1 MENKS
6 FSFQKQS
13 GEQSP
18 LCFLRRLELCGAV
31 VCGSAAT
38 ATKRCLKNFSFI
50 VLFGDEEEGSGWQSQ
65 QKKQKYVLH
74 PVSALTPPTPAPL
87 FFSGRADNAC
97 TNLLGFFVRY
107 VRTRGIVEVAE
118 SGKTADFCFI
128 LRRTHLPR
136 TTSCD

>member
-97 TNLLGFFVRY
+97 TNLLGFLVRY
-107 VRTRGIVEVAE
+107 VRTRGMAE
-118 SGKTADFCFI
+118 TVGSGKTTDFTFAP
-128 LRRTHLPR
+128 LPHALATHG
-136 TTSCD
+136 SCD